1 MFKSRLHCLL
11 AFAALPLI
19 ANAQFT
25 SPAENSASCV
35 PQAYVPNLFPFF
47 QTAATLPDSAYSK
60 FDETGA
66 YSTSVMLLVAVAPDG
81 KVVAAEALSGPD
93 FLRETATGTVRHFK
107 YPPVIRNGQAVC
119 ALVSASIPFRTP
131 GRLLVPQDYASDGV
145 GRQRLQALEKQFP
158 RSPQQVFLDTQQ
170 ARDVPGGL
178 PRTLALPT
186 LAKAALAAGEWEK
199 AVAYAQEGLDNPGGT
214 GGQCIFDCN
223 MVLGEVALHN
233 GDVPA
238 AARYLVASGKTS
250 GSPALS
256 TFGPGM
262 ALAKELLDKGER
274 DAVLEFFTLCK
285 AFWKDRAKQLDEW
298 SDTVRKGGIPRFG
311 ANLVY

>member
-19 ANAQFT
+19 ATAQFT

-238 AARYLVASGKTS
+238 AARYLVASGKP
-250 GSPALS
+250 PAAPL
-256 TFGPGM
+256 
-262 ALAKELLDKGER
+262 
-274 DAVLEFFTLCK
+274 
-285 AFWKDRAKQLDEW
+285 
-298 SDTVRKGGIPRFG
+298 
-311 ANLVY
+311 